1 VEVKRLERKTG
12 FPPSNG
18 HTNLCGICPFKE
30 ACTVYQHLLRDNYY
44 RYPSWEV
51 YHAQRKM
58 CEEGRRLREERE
70 KEQARGQR

>member
-1 VEVKRLERKTG
+1 LVFSFSGISGGERLEKKTG

-44 RYPSWEV
+44 RYPS
-51 YHAQRKM
+51 
-58 CEEGRRLREERE
+58 
-70 KEQARGQR
+70 